1 MASQPPGAS
10 WVFFKIKKFY
20 EIFAFIVL
28 VHRIEEILGQLSA
41 PSPFMEEAER
51 GLTIY

>member
-10 WVFFKIKKFY
+10 CFWKKIKNFY
-20 EIFAFIVL
+20 EIFALIVL